1 MSEVIITPEMKEDAK
16 KCASRNYKECISCGM
31 YVIEGPQGAISDC
44 VEALAS
50 LPEVWDDAPEWAD
63 CADVT
68 FTDKNRT
75 RKGHTQ
81 TYTRTLPKSLEDE
94 IAEKYSFDTP
104 SCHPMINGMRAID
117 VIKSALKEYN
127 ERQGK

>member
-1 MSEVIITPEMKEDAK
+1 MSAVIITSKMKEDAK
-16 KCASRNYKECISCGM
+16 KCNGKICSGCKMYSISKGQSP
-31 YVIEGPQGAISDC
+31 YIC

-50 LPEVWDDAPEWAD
+50 LPGVWDDAPEWAD

-81 TYTRTLPKSLEDE
+81 TYTRTLPKLLIEELS
-94 IAEKYSFDTP
+94 EKYAIEIDTEP
-104 SCHPMINGMRAID
+104 LIVKLVQNKL
-117 VIKSALKEYN
+117 VELLKEYN

>member
-1 MSEVIITPEMKEDAK
+1 MSEVIITPEMREDAK
-16 KCASRNYKECISCGM
+16 KCNSRSCMDCKMPEHGTASK
-31 YVIEGPQGAISDC
+31 C

-50 LPEVWDDAPEWAD
+50 LPGVWDEAPEGS
-63 CADVT
+63 DVAEARFWRSET
-68 FTDKNRT
+68 AIILSKID
-75 RKGHTQ
+75 
-81 TYTRTLPKSLEDE
+81 YTRTLPKSLEDE

-104 SCHPMINGMRAID
+104 SCHPMINGMRAIE

>member
-1 MSEVIITPEMKEDAK
+1 MSEVIITAEMKEDAK
-16 KCASRNYKECISCGM
+16 KCVSRSYKECISCGM

-68 FTDKNRT
+68 FTDKHRT
-75 RKGHTQ
+75 RKGQTQ
-81 TYTRTLPKSLEDE
+81 TYTRTLQKSLEDE
-94 IAEKYSFDTP
+94 IAEKYAKEIDTEP
-104 SCHPMINGMRAID
+104 LLVKLVKNKLVEM
-117 VIKSALKEYN
+117 LKEYN